1 MRFFSSVDNVMT
13 EDSNKTVSQT
23 TKKKTNFS
31 TLLVEMLISIFLPT
45 LILKKLSDA
54 EQLGPTLAL
63 IVALS
68 LPLGY
73 GIYQFIQSKKFGFI
87 PVLGFISILLTG
99 GIGLLQLDAKYIAIK
114 EAAIPFVIGLASL
127 ISLKTPYPL
136 VKTFLYNDMMLQVD
150 KVNAALAQKNNTLA
164 FEKTLNIATYLLTL
178 SFFLSS
184 FLNYTL
190 AKIVVVAMPGT
201 SEFNDQLGTMNLLSY
216 PVIVLPCMIISVSAL
231 IYLFKKIRELTG
243 YTLEE
248 IVNEV

>member
-1 MRFFSSVDNVMT
+1 MT
-13 EDSNKTVSQT
+13 EDTNKTVSQA

-63 IVALS
+63 VVALS

-87 PVLGFISILLTG
+87 PALGFISILLTG

-150 KVNAALAQKNNTLA
+150 KINNALAQKNNTLA
-164 FEKTLNIATYLLTL
+164 FEKTLNNATYLLTL